1 MSLNNKS
8 KSIFLVQS
16 SDIPKSLQIK
26 NKLIEK

>member
-16 SDIPKSLQIK
+16 PDIPKSLQIK